1 MDLGLDQRVVVVTG
15 GSSGIGKAC
24 AREFAKEGCRVA
36 ICGRDSQRLIAA
48 VDEFRRE
55 GVEVFSGVADATNS
69 DQLKTF
75 AASVA
80 AYYGGIDVW
89 INNAGK
95 AAVQYLIEIGEDE
108 FDEMFRQNVTSVFA
122 GSRVAAEYMKMG
134 RGGVIVNASS
144 FAALMPASG
153 RGHMQQRRPQSLASR
168 AASRRSSGLT
178 AFACWL
184 MLPEA
189 TALNRIGN
197 PEEIA
202 KTIVLL
208 ASDAASYM
216 TGTTI
221 DISGGKFCV
230 QNPAAE
236 YGRCK

>member
-184 MLPEA
+184 KRRP
-189 TALNRIGN
+189 
-197 PEEIA
+197 
-202 KTIVLL
+202 
-208 ASDAASYM
+208 
-216 TGTTI
+216 
-221 DISGGKFCV
+221 
-230 QNPAAE
+230 
-236 YGRCK
+236 